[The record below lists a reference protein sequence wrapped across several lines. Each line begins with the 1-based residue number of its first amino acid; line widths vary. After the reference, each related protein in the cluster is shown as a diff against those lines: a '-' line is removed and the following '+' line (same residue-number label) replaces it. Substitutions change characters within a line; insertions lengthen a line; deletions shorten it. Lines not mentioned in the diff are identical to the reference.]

1 MPFLHFGRNDHTT
14 GTAERLRGGAHARH
28 VSCLATDAPLVPPR
42 SRVHAATRHPR
53 MEPVIILENLVK
65 SFGSVQAL
73 RGLSLEMPPGPIG
86 LLGPNGAGKT
96 TLIQILLGLLQ
107 PDSGTATIAGFHP
120 RNAKE
125 RLALRRHVG
134 YMPEGDCLLPRM
146 SAVETVSTLARIT
159 GMSWE
164 DAMTRSHEVLDYVG
178 LDESRYRDLTEYST
192 GMKQRLKLA
201 QALVHDPQLLLLDE
215 PTNGLDPKGRREFLD
230 LVHDLGHEQG
240 KNVLLCSHLLP
251 DVERTC
257 EYVIVIH
264 HGRAV
269 AQGSIDELTADE
281 AGLVRVRVTN
291 NESQEAEAPFERA
304 LRAAGRPFELEDN
317 GSYKITLSDHE
328 VQDTDE
334 LFAIAASAGTPV
346 QAVSRMRSTLDDV
359 FMRLLTEVEPD

>member
-1 MPFLHFGRNDHTT
+1 MDSVIT
-14 GTAERLRGGAHARH
+14 
-28 VSCLATDAPLVPPR
+28 LVD
-42 SRVHAATRHPR
+42 
-53 MEPVIILENLVK
+53 LVK
-65 SFGSVQAL
+65 SYGSVRAL

-96 TLIQILLGLLQ
+96 TLIKILLGLVQ
-107 PDSGTATIAGFHP
+107 PSSGSASIAGFHP
-120 RNAKE
+120 ANPGE

-146 SAVETVSTLARIT
+146 SAVETVSTLGRIT

-215 PTNGLDPKGRREFLD
+215 PTNGLDPKGRRELLD
-230 LVHDLGHEQG
+230 LIRDLGHEQG
-240 KNVLLCSHLLP
+240 KNILLCSHLLP

-257 EYVIVIH
+257 EYVMVIH

-269 AQGSIDELTADE
+269 AQGSIAELTQDE
-281 AGLVRVRVTN
+281 AGTVRVRVAGD
-291 NESQEAEAPFERA
+291 EAAASADGERADAPFARA
-304 LRAAGRPFELEDN
+304 LRDAGREFEIERD
-317 GSYKITLSDHE
+317 GAYKITVSAKQFEDS
-328 VQDTDE
+328 DE
-334 LFAIAASAGTPV
+334 LFALAASAGTAL
-346 QAVSRMRSTLDDV
+346 QAVSQPRSTLDDV
-359 FMRLLTEVEPD
+359 FLRLLREAEAEEAR